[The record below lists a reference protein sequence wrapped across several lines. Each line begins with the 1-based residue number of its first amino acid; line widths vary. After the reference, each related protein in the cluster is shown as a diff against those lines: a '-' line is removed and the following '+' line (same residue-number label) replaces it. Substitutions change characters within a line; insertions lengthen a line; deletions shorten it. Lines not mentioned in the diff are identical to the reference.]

1 MLKIYRLNKR
11 QNTFEVTLKYKGV
24 KVNVSFVDG
33 NTYNGTPAK
42 CYTNDAFKQRA
53 IEASQMFKDREI
65 TIERAVPDEQDRKA
79 EAERK
84 AKMAQIMARKKAAQP
99 TKTVKT
105 EQKPEPSPEPT
116 PEPVTNPDPDPEPE
130 KVKEDGD
137 SSIKV
142 FDSLNEAILFVAQNY
157 QEQVTDEKEV
167 RELLKAHGINPR
179 IKKG

>member
-84 AKMAQIMARKKAAQP
+84 AKMAQVMARKKAAQP

-105 EQKPEPSPEPT
+105 EQKPGPSPEPVDDHDPT
-116 PEPVTNPDPDPEPE
+116 PDPDPDPTS
-130 KVKEDGD
+130 GND

>member
-84 AKMAQIMARKKAAQP
+84 ARFAQALARKKAAQP
-99 TKTVKT
+99 TKTVKA
-105 EQKPEPSPEPT
+105 EPKPEPSPEPE
-116 PEPVTNPDPDPEPE
+116 PEPEPE

-142 FDSLNEAILFVAQNY
+142 FDSLDEAILFVAQNY

>member
-79 EAERK
+79 EAEKK
-84 AKMAQIMARKKAAQP
+84 ARMAKALARKSAAQP
-99 TKTVKT
+99 TKTEKA
-105 EQKPEPSPEPT
+105 EQKPEPSPEPAPDPT
-116 PEPVTNPDPDPEPE
+116 PDPDSEPE

-142 FDSLNEAILFVAQNY
+142 FDSLDEAILFVAQNY